1 MSKKLIAYFSAS
13 GVTEKT
19 AKKLAEITGTDIYE
33 IKPVHPYTESDLNWM
48 NKNSRSSKE
57 MNDLSFRP
65 EIADRV
71 NDMDSYDEIY
81 LGFPLWWDLAPTIVN
96 TFLESYDFTGKIVTV
111 FATSGG
117 SGIGN
122 AERNLK
128 RQYPQ
133 VNWQKGQ
140 LLNSRKA
147 IESFSEHMR

>member
-1 MSKKLIAYFSAS
+1 MDKKLVAYFSAS

-19 AKKLAEITGTDIYE
+19 AKKLAEMAGADIYE

-81 LGFPLWWDLAPTIVN
+81 LGFPIWSI
-96 TFLESYDFTGKIVTV
+96 
-111 FATSGG
+111 G
-117 SGIGN
+117 SVI
-122 AERNLK
+122 R
-128 RQYPQ
+128 
-133 VNWQKGQ
+133 
-140 LLNSRKA
+140 
-147 IESFSEHMR
+147 

>member
-1 MSKKLIAYFSAS
+1 
-13 GVTEKT
+13 
-19 AKKLAEITGTDIYE
+19 
-33 IKPVHPYTESDLNWM
+33 
-48 NKNSRSSKE
+48 

-81 LGFPLWWDLAPTIVN
+81 LGFPIWWDLAPTIVN
-96 TFLESYDFTGKIVTV
+96 TFLESYDLIGKTVIV

-133 VNWQKGQ
+133 VNWKKGQ
-140 LLNSRKA
+140 LLNNRKA
-147 IESFSEHMR
+147 IESFSEYMR

>member
-1 MSKKLIAYFSAS
+1 MSKKLVAYFSAS

-19 AKKLAEITGTDIYE
+19 AKKLAEMEGADIYE
-33 IKPVHPYTESDLNWM
+33 IKPVHPYTESDLNWTD
-48 NKNSRSSKE
+48 KNSRSSKE

-71 NDMDSYDEIY
+71 HDMDSYDAII
-81 LGFPLWWDLAPTIVN
+81 LGFPIWWDLAPTIVN
-96 TFLESYDFTGKIVTV
+96 TFLESYDLTGKTVIV

-122 AERNLK
+122 AEKNLK

-133 VNWQKGQ
+133 INWQKGK
-140 LLNSRKA
+140 LLNNRNA
-147 IESFSEHMR
+147 IESFSEHIR

>member
-1 MSKKLIAYFSAS
+1 MAGA
-13 GVTEKT
+13 
-19 AKKLAEITGTDIYE
+19 DIYE
-33 IKPVHPYTESDLNWM
+33 IKPVYPYTESDLNWM

-71 NDMDSYDEIY
+71 NDMDFYDEIY
-81 LGFPLWWDLAPTIVN
+81 LGFPIWWDLAPTIVN
-96 TFLESYDFTGKIVTV
+96 TFLESYDLIGKIVIV

-122 AERNLK
+122 VERNLK

-133 VNWQKGQ
+133 VN
-140 LLNSRKA
+140 
-147 IESFSEHMR
+147 

>member
-1 MSKKLIAYFSAS
+1 MSKKLVAYFSAS

-19 AKKLAEITGTDIYE
+19 AKKLAEMAGADIYE

-81 LGFPLWWDLAPTIVN
+81 LGFPIWWNLAPTIVN
-96 TFLESYDFTGKIVTV
+96 TFIESYDLTGKKVTV

-117 SGIGN
+117 SDMRN
-122 AERNLK
+122 AERNLQ
-128 RQYPQ
+128 RQYSQ
-133 VNWQKGQ
+133 IYWMKGQ
-140 LLNSRKA
+140 LLNNRKA
-147 IESFSEHMR
+147 IEAFLEHMR